1 MGSMAVDFLSD
12 EQAAGFG
19 GFPDEVSAEDLE
31 RFCWLDD
38 ADLSVVGR
46 RRGMHNRLGFAVQLI
61 TVRVAGRFLTDPLAV
76 PWPVVE
82 FLAGQLDI
90 ADASVLKLYAQR
102 GQTGYEHA
110 AEISIVYGYADFS
123 DPASHAELRL
133 FLEARAWT
141 SSEGPV
147 RLFERTVLWLRERK
161 VLLPG
166 VSTLTRLVIE
176 VRAGANDRLHSMLV
190 DAAGPALILEL
201 EGLLRVGEGSRLTA
215 WERLRTGP
223 SRVSVPELLRQLER
237 LGRLRALGDGTIDV
251 EMIPEGRMN
260 ALARYGLAGKTS
272 SLRELSDQRRGATLL
287 CAVRALTSEVA
298 DDLCDA
304 LDAIVTERVLRKAA
318 RESSA
323 ARLKSLPR
331 LSKASLQL
339 AKAAKTL
346 VEVLDNTEYS
356 GAEAASVLADQVS
369 LPEIRAALE
378 VVNEVVNPDGTGAD
392 TATEMMRRFA
402 TVRSFLPALAAA
414 APFGATAGGTPT
426 LAALTALP
434 EVLDGRKKDPAEVD
448 LSVLSPAWQRLVT
461 VAEEI
466 DRKAYTVAVM
476 EAVHKA
482 LRRRD
487 IFVVG
492 GRRWGDPRAR
502 LLTDPAWQKTKTET
516 LRALQ
521 LPEEPADHLADVRHR
536 LDARYLAAA
545 EQLAD
550 NPAIRIDDSG
560 KVHLSP
566 LEAKTI
572 PESLTQLRRLVS
584 GMLPRV
590 DLPDVLLEVHS
601 WTRFLSEFSHVS
613 EASARMGQL
622 SVSVAAI
629 LVAEAC
635 NVGLTPVVKDGHPA
649 LTRGRLTHV
658 DQNYVRADTL
668 RAANARLIQAQSGL
682 GLAQRWGTGLLASV
696 DGMRFVVP
704 VATVNSG
711 ANPRYFGHGRGLTWL
726 NYLNDQVSGLG
737 AVVVPGTVRDSL
749 HILDGLLDLD
759 GGQRPEMVAT
769 DTASYSDQVFGLFTL
784 LGYRFSPRLAG
795 LPDQRFWRVDA
806 TADYGKLNAVAGRN
820 RINMELITAN
830 WPDMLRLAGSLTAGT
845 VRASEILRVTQG
857 GGTPT
862 LLGKA
867 LAEYGRIAK
876 TEHLLDFIDADEGYR
891 RQIHTQLTVQE
902 SRHALARLVFHG
914 RRGQIR
920 QSYREGQED
929 QLGALGLVLNAVI
942 LWNTRYLDA
951 ALTELRDRGVPVAD
965 EDVQRLSPLVSEHI
979 NMLGRY
985 SFAADSTG
993 TQLRPFRNLDEDRE
1007 A

>member
-1 MGSMAVDFLSD
+1 MAVDFLSD

-19 GFPDEVSAEDLE
+19 RFPNEISAEDLE

-38 ADLSVVGR
+38 ADLSVVDR
-46 RRGMHNRLGFAVQLI
+46 HRGLHNRLGFAVQLI
-61 TVRVAGRFLTDPLAV
+61 SVRVVGRFLTDPRDV

-82 FLAGQLDI
+82 SLAGQLGI

-102 GQTGYEHA
+102 GQTSYEHA
-110 AEISIVYGYADFS
+110 AEISTVYGYVEFADR
-123 DPASHAELRL
+123 DKHEELRL
-133 FLEARAWT
+133 FLAARAWT
-141 SSEGPV
+141 SPEGPV
-147 RLFERTVLWLRERK
+147 RLFERATLWLRECK

-166 VSTLTRLVIE
+166 VSTLTRLVSE
-176 VRAGANDRLHSMLV
+176 VRAGANERLYSMLV
-190 DAAGPALILEL
+190 DAAGPALIQGLED
-201 EGLLRVGEGSRLTA
+201 LLRVEEGSRLTA

-223 SRVSVPELLRQLER
+223 SRVSVPELLRQLDR
-237 LGRLRALGDGTIDV
+237 LARLRDLGAGTIDV
-251 EMIPEGRMN
+251 ETVPEGRMN
-260 ALARYGLAGKTS
+260 ALARYGLAGKAS
-272 SLRELSDQRRGATLL
+272 ALQGLSGQRRGATLL

-304 LDAIVTERVLRKAA
+304 LDAIVTERVVRKAA
-318 RESSA
+318 RESAA

-331 LSKASLQL
+331 LSRASLQL

-346 VEVLDNTEYS
+346 VEVLGNSEYS
-356 GAEAASVLADQVS
+356 SAEAASVLAEQVS
-369 LPEIRAALE
+369 LPELRTAVD
-378 VVNEVVNPDGTGAD
+378 VVNELVNPDGTEGD
-392 TATEMMRRFA
+392 TAAEMMRRFA
-402 TVRSFLPALAAA
+402 TVRSFLPALASA
-414 APFGATAGGTPT
+414 APFGATVGGTPT

-434 EVLDGRKKDPAEVD
+434 EVLDGRKKDLGEVD
-448 LSVLSPAWQRLVT
+448 LSVLSVAWQRLAT
-461 VAEEI
+461 PGEEI
-466 DRKAYTVAVM
+466 DRKPYTVAVM
-476 EAVHKA
+476 DAVHKA

-502 LLTDPAWQKTKTET
+502 LLTGPAWQATKNET

-521 LPEEPADHLADVRHR
+521 LPEEPAAHLQRVSHR
-536 LDARYLAAA
+536 LDVRYRVAA

-550 NPAIRIDDSG
+550 NPAVRIDDAG

-572 PESLTQLRRLVS
+572 PESLKQLRGLVS

-590 DLPDVLLEVHS
+590 DLPDVLLEVHF
-601 WTRFLSEFSHVS
+601 WTGFLSEFSHVS
-613 EASARMGQL
+613 EASARMDQL
-622 SVSVAAI
+622 DVSVAAI

-668 RAANARLIQAQSGL
+668 RAANSRLVQAQSAL

-704 VATVNSG
+704 VATVNAG
-711 ANPRYFGHGRGLTWL
+711 ANPRYFGQGRGLTWL

-749 HILDGLLDLD
+749 HILDGLLELD

-769 DTASYSDQVFGLFTL
+769 DTASYSDQIFGLFTL

-795 LPDQRFWRVDA
+795 LPDQRFWRIDT

-820 RINMELITAN
+820 RINMDLITAN
-830 WPDMLRLAGSLTAGT
+830 WPDMLRLVGSLTAGT

-857 GGTPT
+857 GGTAT

-876 TEHLLDFIDADEGYR
+876 TEHLLDFIDVDEGYR
-891 RQIHTQLTVQE
+891 RQIHTQLTLQE
-902 SRHALARLVFHG
+902 SRHALARLIFHG
-914 RRGQIR
+914 KRGQIR

-951 ALTELRDRGVPVAD
+951 ALTELRDQGIPVAD

-985 SFAADSTG
+985 TFTATPAE
-993 TQLRPFRNLDEDRE
+993 TQLRPFRNPNEDQE
-1007 A
+1007 I

>member
-1 MGSMAVDFLSD
+1 MAVDFLSD

-19 GFPDEVSAEDLE
+19 RFPDEVSREDLE
-31 RFCWLDD
+31 RSCWLDD
-38 ADLSVVGR
+38 ADLLVARR
-46 RRGMHNRLGFAVQLI
+46 RRGMHNRLGFAVQLA
-61 TVRVAGRFLTDPLAV
+61 TVRVVGRFLTDPLVV

-82 FLAGQLDI
+82 SLAGQLGI
-90 ADASVLKLYAQR
+90 ADASAFKLYAQR

-110 AEISIVYGYADFS
+110 AEISAVYGYVDLAD
-123 DPASHAELRL
+123 PVMYEELRL
-133 FLEARAWT
+133 FLSARAWS

-147 RLFERTVLWLRERK
+147 RLFERAALWLRERK

-166 VSTLTRLVIE
+166 VSTLTRLVAE
-176 VRAGANDRLHSMLV
+176 VRAGENDRLYSVLI
-190 DAAGPALILEL
+190 DAAGPALIQEL
-201 EGLLRVGEGSRLTA
+201 EALLRVEDGSRLTA

-223 SRVSVPELLRQLER
+223 SRVSVPELLRQLDR
-237 LGRLRALGDGTIDV
+237 LTRLQALGAGTIDV
-251 EMIPEGRMN
+251 ETVPAGRMN
-260 ALARYGLAGKTS
+260 ALARYGLAGKAS
-272 SLRELSDQRRGATLL
+272 ALQGLSGQRRGATLL

-304 LDAIVTERVLRKAA
+304 LDAIVTERVVRKAA
-318 RESSA
+318 RESTA

-339 AKAAKTL
+339 AQAAKTL
-346 VEVLDNTEYS
+346 VEVLGNTEYS
-356 GAEAASVLADQVS
+356 SAGAASVLAEQVS
-369 LPEIRAALE
+369 FPELRAAID
-378 VVNEVVNPDGTGAD
+378 VVTELVNPDGSEGD
-392 TATEMMRRFA
+392 TAAEMMRRFT
-402 TVRSFLPALAAA
+402 TVRSFLPALASAKL
-414 APFGATAGGTPT
+414 FGATAGGDPT
-426 LAALTALP
+426 SAALGALP
-434 EVLDGRKKDPAEVD
+434 DVLDGRKTDPSQVD
-448 LSVLSPAWQRLVT
+448 LSVLSPAWQRLIE
-461 VAEEI
+461 AAGEI
-466 DRKAYTVAVM
+466 DRRAYTVAVM
-476 EAVHKA
+476 DAVHKA

-502 LLTDPAWQKTKTET
+502 LLTDPAWQETKNET
-516 LRALQ
+516 LTSLQ
-521 LPEEPADHLADVRHR
+521 LSEEPAAHLEGVRHS
-536 LDARYLAAA
+536 LDARYRAAA
-545 EQLAD
+545 DQLA
-550 NPAIRIDDSG
+550 NNTAVRIDDAG

-572 PESLTQLRRLVS
+572 PESLTQLRGLVS
-584 GMLPRV
+584 AMLPQV

-601 WTRFLSEFSHVS
+601 WTGFLSEFSHVS
-613 EASARMGQL
+613 EASARMDQL
-622 SVSVAAI
+622 AVSVAAI

-649 LTRGRLTHV
+649 LTRGRLAHV
-658 DQNYVRADTL
+658 DQHYVRADTL
-668 RAANARLIQAQSGL
+668 RAANSQLVQAQSAL

-704 VATVNSG
+704 VATVNAG

-726 NYLNDQVSGLG
+726 NYLNDQVAGLG

-759 GGQRPEMVAT
+759 VGQRPEMVAT
-769 DTASYSDQVFGLFTL
+769 DTASYSDQIFGLFTL

-795 LPDQRFWRVDA
+795 LPDQRFWRIGT
-806 TADYGKLNAVAGRN
+806 TADYGQLNAVAGRN
-820 RINMELITAN
+820 RINLDLITAN

-857 GGTPT
+857 GGAPT

-876 TEHLLDFIDADEGYR
+876 TEHLLDFIDVDEGYR
-891 RQIHTQLTVQE
+891 QQIHTQLTLQE

-951 ALTELRDRGVPVAD
+951 ALTELRGRGASVAD
-965 EDVQRLSPLVSEHI
+965 EDVRRLSPLVSEHI

-985 SFAADSTG
+985 TFTADSTG
-993 TQLRPFRNLDEDRE
+993 TQLRPFPNVEEDRE
-1007 A
+1007 T

>member
-1 MGSMAVDFLSD
+1 MAVDFLSD

-19 GFPDEVSAEDLE
+19 RFPDEISREDLE

-38 ADLSVVGR
+38 ADLLVAGR
-46 RRGMHNRLGFAVQLI
+46 RRGVHNRLGFAVQLA
-61 TVRVAGRFLTDPLAV
+61 TVRVVGRFLTDPLVV

-82 FLAGQLDI
+82 SLAGQLDI
-90 ADASVLKLYAQR
+90 ADASALRLYAQR
-102 GQTGYEHA
+102 GQTGYDHA
-110 AEISIVYGYADFS
+110 AEISTVYGYVDFAD
-123 DPASHAELRL
+123 PVKYEELRV
-133 FLEARAWT
+133 FLSARAWT

-147 RLFERTVLWLRERK
+147 RLFERAVLWLRERK

-166 VSTLTRLVIE
+166 VSILTRLVAE
-176 VRAGANDRLHSMLV
+176 VRAGANDRLYAVLI
-190 DAAGPALILEL
+190 DAAGPALIQEL
-201 EGLLRVGEGSRLTA
+201 EALLRVEVGSRLTV

-223 SRVSVPELLRQLER
+223 SRVSVPELLRQLDR
-237 LGRLRALGDGTIDV
+237 LTRLQALGAGTIDV
-251 EMIPEGRMN
+251 ETVPAGRMN
-260 ALARYGLAGKTS
+260 ALARYGLAGKS
-272 SLRELSDQRRGATLL
+272 SALQGLSGQRRGATLL

-304 LDAIVTERVLRKAA
+304 LDAIVTQRVVRKAT
-318 RESSA
+318 RESTA

-346 VEVLDNTEYS
+346 VEVLGNAKYS
-356 GAEAASVLADQVS
+356 RAGVASVLAKQVS
-369 LPEIRAALE
+369 LPELRAAID
-378 VVNEVVNPDGTGAD
+378 VVTELVNPDGTAGD
-392 TATEMMRRFA
+392 TAAEMTRRFT
-402 TVRSFLPALAAA
+402 TVRSFLPALALAK
-414 APFGATAGGTPT
+414 PFGATAGGAST
-426 LAALTALP
+426 LAALGALP
-434 EVLDGRKKDPAEVD
+434 DVLNGRKTDPSQVD
-448 LSVLSPAWQRLVT
+448 LSVVSPAWQRLI
-461 VAEEI
+461 EGEGEI
-466 DRKAYTVAVM
+466 DRRAYTVAVM
-476 EAVHKA
+476 DAVHTA

-502 LLTDPAWQKTKTET
+502 LLTDPAWEATKNET
-516 LRALQ
+516 LTSLQ
-521 LPEEPADHLADVRHR
+521 LPEEPAAHLEGVRHS
-536 LDARYLAAA
+536 LDARYRAAA
-545 EQLAD
+545 DQLAT
-550 NPAIRIDDSG
+550 NTAVRIDDAG

-572 PESLTQLRRLVS
+572 PASLTQLRALVS
-584 GMLPRV
+584 AMLPQV
-590 DLPDVLLEVHS
+590 DLPDVLLDVHS
-601 WTRFLSEFSHVS
+601 WTGFLSEFSHVS
-613 EASARMGQL
+613 EASARMDHL
-622 SVSVAAI
+622 DVSVAAI

-649 LTRGRLTHV
+649 LTRGRLAHV
-658 DQNYVRADTL
+658 DQHYVRADTL
-668 RAANARLIQAQSGL
+668 RAANSRLIQAQSAL

-704 VATVNSG
+704 VATVNAG
-711 ANPRYFGHGRGLTWL
+711 ANPRYFGQGRGLTWL
-726 NYLNDQVSGLG
+726 NYLNDQVAGLG

-769 DTASYSDQVFGLFTL
+769 DTASYSDQIFGLFTL

-795 LPDQRFWRVDA
+795 LPDQRFWRIGT
-806 TADYGKLNAVAGRN
+806 TANYGQLNAVAGRN
-820 RINMELITAN
+820 RINLDLIQTN

-857 GGTPT
+857 NGTPT

-876 TEHLLDFIDADEGYR
+876 TEHLLDFIDVDEGYR
-891 RQIHTQLTVQE
+891 RKIHTQLTLQE
-902 SRHALARLVFHG
+902 SRHALARLIFHG

-929 QLGALGLVLNAVI
+929 QLGTLGLVLNAVI
-942 LWNTRYLDA
+942 LWNTRYVDA
-951 ALTELRDRGVPVAD
+951 ALTELRGRGVSVAD

-985 SFAADSTG
+985 TFTADSTG
-993 TQLRPFRNLDEDRE
+993 TQLRPFRNPDEDRE
-1007 A
+1007 T

>member
-1 MGSMAVDFLSD
+1 MAVDFLSD

-19 GFPDEVSAEDLE
+19 RFPDEVSREDLE

-38 ADLSVVGR
+38 ADLAVAGR
-46 RRGMHNRLGFAVQLI
+46 RRGMHNRLGFAVQLA
-61 TVRVAGRFLTDPLAV
+61 TVRVLGRFLTDPLAV

-82 FLAGQLDI
+82 SLAGQLGI

-102 GQTGYEHA
+102 TQTGYEHA
-110 AEISIVYGYADFS
+110 AEISAVYGYVEFA
-123 DPASHAELRL
+123 DPASYQDLKL
-133 FLEARAWT
+133 FLSARAWT

-147 RLFERTVLWLRERK
+147 RLFERAAVWLRERK

-166 VSTLTRLVIE
+166 VSTLTRLVSE
-176 VRAGANDRLHSMLV
+176 VRAGANERLYAVLV
-190 DAAGPALILEL
+190 DAAGHSLIHEL
-201 EGLLRVGEGSRLTA
+201 EGLLRVEEGSRLTA

-223 SRVSVPELLRQLER
+223 SRVSVPELLRQLDR
-237 LGRLRALGDGTIDV
+237 LARLRALGAETVGLETV
-251 EMIPEGRMN
+251 PAGRMN
-260 ALARYGLAGKTS
+260 ALARYGLAGKAS
-272 SLRELSDQRRGATLL
+272 ALQGLSGQRRGATLL
-287 CAVRALTSEVA
+287 CAVRALTAEVA

-304 LDAIVTERVLRKAA
+304 LDAIVTERVVRKAA
-318 RESSA
+318 RESA
-323 ARLKSLPR
+323 TARLKSLPR

-339 AKAAKTL
+339 ARAAETL
-346 VEVLDNTEYS
+346 VEVLGNTEFS
-356 GAEAASVLADQVS
+356 GADAASVLAEQIS
-369 LPEIRAALE
+369 LPELRAAVE
-378 VVNEVVNPDGTGAD
+378 VVTELVNPAGSEGD
-392 TATEMMRRFA
+392 TAAEMMRRFT
-402 TVRSFLPALAAA
+402 TVRSFLPALASA
-414 APFGATAGGTPT
+414 APFGATAGGAPT
-426 LAALTALP
+426 LATLTALP
-434 EVLDGRKKDPAEVD
+434 DVLSGGKTGSGQAD
-448 LSVLSPAWQRLVT
+448 LSVLSPAWQRLINT
-461 VAEEI
+461 SEGI
-466 DRKAYTVAVM
+466 DRRAYTVAVM
-476 EAVHKA
+476 DAVHKA

-487 IFVVG
+487 IFVLG

-502 LLTDPAWQKTKTET
+502 LLAGPAWQATKHET

-521 LPEEPADHLADVRHR
+521 LPEDPTAHLEGVRQS
-536 LDARYLAAA
+536 LDARYRAAA
-545 EQLAD
+545 GQLAD
-550 NPAIRIDDSG
+550 NPAVRVSDDG

-566 LEAKTI
+566 LEARTV
-572 PESLTQLRRLVS
+572 PQSLTQLRGLVS
-584 GMLPRV
+584 AMLPRV

-601 WTRFLSEFSHVS
+601 WTGFLSEFSHVS
-613 EASARMGQL
+613 EASARMEQL
-622 SVSVAAI
+622 GVSVAAI

-635 NVGLTPVVKDGHPA
+635 NVGLAPVVKDGHPA
-649 LTRGRLTHV
+649 LTRGRLSHV

-668 RAANARLIQAQSGL
+668 RAANSRLIQAQSGL
-682 GLAQRWGTGLLASV
+682 GLAQRWGAGLLASV

-704 VATVNSG
+704 VATVNAG
-711 ANPRYFGHGRGLTWL
+711 ANPRYFGQGRGLTWL
-726 NYLNDQVSGLG
+726 NYLNDQVAGLG

-769 DTASYSDQVFGLFTL
+769 DTASYSDQVFALFTL

-795 LPDQRFWRVDA
+795 LPDQRFWRIGT
-806 TADYGKLNAVAGRN
+806 TADYGQLNAVAGRN
-820 RINMELITAN
+820 RINLELITAN

-845 VRASEILRVTQG
+845 VRASEILRVTQS

-876 TEHLLDFIDADEGYR
+876 TGHLLDFIDIDEGYR
-891 RQIHTQLTVQE
+891 RQIHTQLTLQE
-902 SRHALARLVFHG
+902 SRHALARLIFHG

-942 LWNTRYLDA
+942 LWNTRYMDA
-951 ALTELRDRGVPVAD
+951 ALTELSGRGVGVSE

-985 SFAADSTG
+985 SFTADPAG
-993 TQLRPFRNLDEDRE
+993 TQLRPFRNPDEDRD

>member
-1 MGSMAVDFLSD
+1 MAVDFLSD

-19 GFPDEVSAEDLE
+19 RFPEEVSAEDLE

-38 ADLSVVGR
+38 ADLSVVDR
-46 RRGMHNRLGFAVQLI
+46 RRGKHNRLGFAVQLI
-61 TVRVAGRFLTDPLAV
+61 TVRVVGRFLTDPLAV
-76 PWPVVE
+76 PWPVVDS
-82 FLAGQLDI
+82 LAAQLGI
-90 ADASVLKLYAQR
+90 VDASVLKLYAQR
-102 GQTGYEHA
+102 GQTGYEHT
-110 AEISIVYGYADFS
+110 AEIAAVYGYVEFA
-123 DPASHAELRL
+123 DPATSEELRL
-133 FLEARAWT
+133 FLSARAWT
-141 SSEGPV
+141 STEGPV
-147 RLFERTVLWLRERK
+147 RLFERAALWLRERK

-166 VSTLTRLVIE
+166 VSTLTRLVSE
-176 VRAGANDRLHSMLV
+176 VRAGSNDRLHSMLV
-190 DAAGPALILEL
+190 DAAGPTLILEL

-223 SRVSVPELLRQLER
+223 SRVSVPELLRQLGR
-237 LGRLRALGDGTIDV
+237 LARLRALGAGTVDV
-251 EMIPEGRMN
+251 ETIPEGRMN
-260 ALARYGLAGKTS
+260 ALARYGLAGKAS
-272 SLRELSDQRRGATLL
+272 SLRGLSGPRRGAILL

-318 RESSA
+318 RESAA

-331 LSKASLQL
+331 LSRASLQL

-346 VEVLDNTEYS
+346 VEVLGNAEYS
-356 GAEAASVLADQVS
+356 SAEVASVLTEQVS
-369 LPEIRAALE
+369 LPELRAAVD
-378 VVNEVVNPDGTGAD
+378 VVTELVNPEGTEGD
-392 TATEMMRRFA
+392 TAAEMMRRFT

-414 APFGATAGGTPT
+414 APFGATAGGAPT

-434 EVLDGRKKDPAEVD
+434 EILDGRRKDPGEVD

-461 VAEEI
+461 ASDEI
-466 DRKAYTVAVM
+466 NRKAYTVAVM
-476 EAVHKA
+476 DAVHKA

-492 GRRWGDPRAR
+492 GRRWGDPSAR
-502 LLTDPAWQKTKTET
+502 LLTDQAWQVTKNET

-521 LPEEPADHLADVRHR
+521 LSEEPADHLDGVRHS
-536 LDARYLAAA
+536 LDARYRAAA

-550 NPAIRIDDSG
+550 NPAVRIDDAG

-566 LEAKTI
+566 MEAKTA
-572 PESLTQLRRLVS
+572 PESLTRLRGVVS
-584 GMLPRV
+584 AMLPRV

-601 WTRFLSEFSHVS
+601 WTGFLSEFSHVS

-622 SVSVAAI
+622 DVSVAAI

-635 NVGLTPVVKDGHPA
+635 NVGLTPVIKDGHPA

-704 VATVNSG
+704 VSTVNAG
-711 ANPRYFGHGRGLTWL
+711 ANPRYFGQGRGLTWL

-737 AVVVPGTVRDSL
+737 AVVVPGTIRDSL

-769 DTASYSDQVFGLFTL
+769 DSASYSDQIFGLFTL

-795 LPDQRFWRVDA
+795 LPDQRFWRIDT
-806 TADYGKLNAVAGRN
+806 TADYGELNAVAGRN
-820 RINMELITAN
+820 RINMELIAAN

-845 VRASEILRVTQG
+845 VRASEVLRVTQG

-876 TEHLLDFIDADEGYR
+876 TEHLLDFIDVDEGYR
-891 RQIHTQLTVQE
+891 RQIHTQLTIQE
-902 SRHALARLVFHG
+902 SRHALARLIFHG

-951 ALTELRDRGVPVAD
+951 ALTELRHRGTGVT
-965 EDVQRLSPLVSEHI
+965 EEEVQRLSPLGSEHI

-985 SFAADSTG
+985 SFAANSTG
-993 TQLRPFRNLDEDRE
+993 TQLRPFRHPQEDRE

>member
-1 MGSMAVDFLSD
+1 MAVDFLSD

-19 GFPDEVSAEDLE
+19 RFPDEVSQEDLE

-38 ADLSVVGR
+38 TDLSIVGR
-46 RRGMHNRLGFAVQLI
+46 RRGMHNRLGFAVQLA
-61 TVRVAGRFLTDPLAV
+61 TVRIVGRFLTDPLAV

-82 FLAGQLDI
+82 SLAGQLGI

-110 AEISIVYGYADFS
+110 EEISAVYGYEDFT
-123 DPASHAELRL
+123 DPEKNEQLKL
-133 FLEARAWT
+133 FLSARAWT
-141 SSEGPV
+141 SPEGPV
-147 RLFERTVLWLRERK
+147 RLFERAAVWLRERK

-166 VSTLTRLVIE
+166 ISTLTRLVAE
-176 VRAGANDRLHSMLV
+176 VRAEANDRLYSALI
-190 DAAGPALILEL
+190 DAAGPALIQEL
-201 EGLLRVGEGSRLTA
+201 EGLLCVEDGSRLTA

-223 SRVSVPELLRQLER
+223 SRVSVPELLRQLDR
-237 LGRLRALGDGTIDV
+237 LVCLRALGAGNIDV
-251 EMIPEGRMN
+251 ETIPAGRMN
-260 ALARYGLAGKTS
+260 GLARYGLAGKAST
-272 SLRELSDQRRGATLL
+272 LQGLSGQRRGATLL
-287 CAVRALTSEVA
+287 CAVRALTAEVA

-304 LDAIVTERVLRKAA
+304 LDMIVVERVVRRAA
-318 RESSA
+318 RESTA
-323 ARLKSLPR
+323 TRLKSLPR
-331 LSKASLQL
+331 LWKASLQL
-339 AKAAKTL
+339 ARAAETL
-346 VEVLDNTEYS
+346 VEVLANTELS
-356 GAEAASVLADQVS
+356 GAQAALVLAEQIS
-369 LPEIRAALE
+369 LPELRAAVD
-378 VVNEVVNPDGTGAD
+378 VVTELVNPDGSEGD
-392 TATEMMRRFA
+392 TAAEMMRRFT
-402 TVRSFLPALAAA
+402 TVRSFLPALASA
-414 APFGATAGGTPT
+414 APFGATAGGAET
-426 LAALTALP
+426 LAALAALP
-434 EVLDGRKKDPAEVD
+434 DVLAGRNADLGQDD
-448 LSVLSPAWQRLVT
+448 LSVLSPVWQRL
-461 VAEEI
+461 I
-466 DRKAYTVAVM
+466 KASEKIERRAFTVAVM
-476 EAVHKA
+476 DAVHKA

-502 LLTDPAWQKTKTET
+502 LLTDPAWQATKNEALT
-516 LRALQ
+516 ALQ
-521 LPEEPADHLADVRHR
+521 LPEDPAAHLYGVRES
-536 LDARYLAAA
+536 LDARYRAAA
-545 EQLAD
+545 DQLAD
-550 NPAIRIDDSG
+550 NPAVRIDNDG

-566 LEAKTI
+566 LEAKTV
-572 PESLTQLRRLVS
+572 PESQLRALVS
-584 GMLPRV
+584 AMLPRV

-601 WTRFLSEFSHVS
+601 WTGFLSEFSHVS

-622 SVSVAAI
+622 GVSVAAI

-649 LTRGRLTHV
+649 LTRGRLSHV

-668 RAANARLIQAQSGL
+668 RAANSRLIEAQSDL

-704 VATVNSG
+704 VATVNAG
-711 ANPRYFGHGRGLTWL
+711 ANPRYFGQGRGLTWL
-726 NYLNDQVSGLG
+726 NYLNDQVAGIG

-795 LPDQRFWRVDA
+795 LPDQRFWRIDT
-806 TADYGKLNAVAGRN
+806 TADYGRLNAVAGRN
-820 RINMELITAN
+820 RINMDLITAN

-876 TEHLLDFIDADEGYR
+876 TEHLLDFIDVDEGYR
-891 RQIHTQLTVQE
+891 RQIHTQLALQE
-902 SRHALARLVFHG
+902 SRHALARLIFHG

-929 QLGALGLVLNAVI
+929 QLGALGLVMNAVI

-951 ALTELRDRGVPVAD
+951 TLAELRCRGASVAD

-985 SFAADSTG
+985 TFTDAPAG
-993 TQLRPFRNLDEDRE
+993 APLRPFRHSDEDRE
-1007 A
+1007 N

>member
-19 GFPDEVSAEDLE
+19 RFPDELPAEDLE

-46 RRGMHNRLGFAVQLI
+46 RRGKHNRLGFAVQLI
-61 TVRVAGRFLTDPLAV
+61 TVRAVGRFLTDPLAV

-82 FLAGQLDI
+82 SLAGQLGI

-102 GQTGYEHA
+102 GQTAYEHA
-110 AEISIVYGYADFS
+110 AEISTVYGYMELA
-123 DPASHAELRL
+123 DPAKHEELRL
-133 FLEARAWT
+133 FLSARAWT
-141 SSEGPV
+141 SPEGPV
-147 RLFERTVLWLRERK
+147 RLFERAALWLRERK

-166 VSTLTRLVIE
+166 VSTLTRLVSE
-176 VRAGANDRLHSMLV
+176 VRAGSNERLYTMLV
-190 DAAGPALILEL
+190 DAAGPALVLEL
-201 EGLLRVGEGSRLTA
+201 EGLLRVGDGSRLTA

-223 SRVSVPELLRQLER
+223 SRVSVPELLRQLDR
-237 LGRLRALGDGTIDV
+237 LARLRALGAGTIDV
-251 EMIPEGRMN
+251 QTIPESRMN
-260 ALARYGLAGKTS
+260 ALARYGLAGKAS
-272 SLRELSDQRRGATLL
+272 SLRGLSGQRRGATLL

-304 LDAIVTERVLRKAA
+304 LDAIVTERVLRKAT
-318 RESSA
+318 RESTA

-346 VEVLDNTEYS
+346 VEVLSNTQYS
-356 GAEAASVLADQVS
+356 STETASALAEQVS
-369 LPEIRAALE
+369 LPELRAAVD
-378 VVNEVVNPDGTGAD
+378 VVNELVNPEGTEGD
-392 TATEMMRRFA
+392 TAAQMMRRFT
-402 TVRSFLPALAAA
+402 TVRSFLPTLAAA
-414 APFGATAGGTPT
+414 APFGSTAGGAPT
-426 LAALTALP
+426 LAALAALP
-434 EVLDGRKKDPAEVD
+434 EILDGRRKAPGEVD

-461 VAEEI
+461 ASDDI
-466 DRKAYTVAVM
+466 NRKAYTVAVM
-476 EAVHKA
+476 DAVHKA

-502 LLTDPAWQKTKTET
+502 LLSDPAWQETKNET

-521 LPEEPADHLADVRHR
+521 LPEEPAEHLQGVRHR
-536 LDARYLAAA
+536 LDARYRAAA
-545 EQLAD
+545 GQLAGH
-550 NPAIRIDDSG
+550 PAVRIDDAG

-572 PESLTQLRRLVS
+572 PESLAQLRGLVS

-601 WTRFLSEFSHVS
+601 WTGFLSEFSHVS
-613 EASARMGQL
+613 EASARMGRL
-622 SVSVAAI
+622 DVSVAAI

-649 LTRGRLTHV
+649 LTRGRLSHV

-704 VATVNSG
+704 VSTVNAG
-711 ANPRYFGHGRGLTWL
+711 ANPRYFGQGRGLTWL

-749 HILDGLLDLD
+749 HILDGLLDLE

-795 LPDQRFWRVDA
+795 LPDQRFWRIDTA
-806 TADYGKLNAVAGRN
+806 ADYGELNAVAGRN
-820 RINMELITAN
+820 RINMDLITTN
-830 WPDMLRLAGSLTAGT
+830 WPDMLHLAGSLTAGT

-891 RQIHTQLTVQE
+891 RQIHTQLTLQE
-902 SRHALARLVFHG
+902 SRHALARLIFHG

-951 ALTELRDRGVPVAD
+951 ALTELRGRGAGVAD
-965 EDVQRLSPLVSEHI
+965 EDVKRLSPLGSEHI

-985 SFAADSTG
+985 SFAADATG
-993 TQLRPFRNLDEDRE
+993 TQLRPFRNPDEE
-1007 A
+1007 